1 MLYKVTNKTNQ
12 VIQLINFGY
21 LYGYKFIIVNE
32 ITPQIK
38 NLEKRGLV
46 SIRKS

>member
-1 MLYKVTNKTNQ
+1 MLYKITNKTNQ
-12 VIQLINFGY
+12 VIQIINYGY

-32 ITPQIK
+32 ITSQIK
-38 NLEKRGLV
+38 NLEKRGLI